1 MALKPFPSIPK
12 VVAPAKEAEAV
23 RPPSDA
29 ADAPPASTP
38 VNMRRY
44 VVIALISLAALFGV
58 WKGVEWW
65 NTGRFEV
72 RTDNAY
78 IRADITT
85 VASKIQG
92 YVSKVAV
99 TDNQAVKAGDLLV
112 VLEGGDYDARLSEA
126 QAAMSQA
133 KAAAAQARAEV
144 ASRQSLEASAM
155 ADISAQK
162 DRVSEARAAEQ
173 SARANAKL
181 ASEDFVRYTE
191 LEAKGHY
198 PTARL
203 DMAHAQSDAAT
214 ANADQ
219 AAAAITTQK
228 SQLSVAQ
235 AGLARARQDIVA
247 AEAAVAGADAQVEAA
262 RARVKAAQLDAG
274 RAEIRAPISG
284 VVANRVVSEGQLLSP
299 GQQAL
304 SIVPVDQAYVIANF
318 KETQVENMRPGQKV
332 ELKVDAYPHLEVEGT
347 VLSLAPA
354 SGAQFSLIPQD
365 TATGNF
371 TKIVQRV
378 PVRLAISKEALDTGL
393 MRPGLSVEAVVNIKP
408 SKS

>member
-23 RPPSDA
+23 PPPSDA
-29 ADAPPASTP
+29 ADAPAAPSP

-44 VVIALISLAALFGV
+44 GVMALIGLAALFGV
-58 WKGVEWW
+58 WKGFEWW

-126 QAAMSQA
+126 QAALSQA
-133 KAAAAQARAEV
+133 EAAAAQARAEV

-173 SARANAKL
+173 SAKANAKL

-191 LEAKGHY
+191 LAGKGHY

-203 DMAHAQSDAAT
+203 DMAHAQADAAT

-235 AGLARARQDIVA
+235 AGLARARQDIIA

-262 RARVKAAQLDAG
+262 RARVQAAQLDAG
-274 RAEIRAPISG
+274 RAQIRAPISG

-332 ELKVDAYPHLEVEGT
+332 ELKVDAYPHLKVEGT

-408 SKS
+408 AKS